1 LLGSVTG
8 GDPLA
13 RLLSAVKA
21 VMPGRR
27 QPIGQNREGLFA
39 WLTDSAPHPGAFVLV
54 IVGMAESPSMAD
66 DRVVSADRTSP
77 R

>member
-1 LLGSVTG
+1 LLDRITG

-13 RLLSAVKA
+13 GLLSTEQA
-21 VMPGRR
+21 VMAGRR

-39 WLTDSAPHPGAFVLV
+39 WLADSAPHPDTFMLV
-54 IVGMAESPSMAD
+54 IVGTAESPSVAE
-66 DRVVSADRTSP
+66 DRVVPADRTSP

>member
-1 LLGSVTG
+1 MNTSPQGSG
-8 GDPLA
+8 
-13 RLLSAVKA
+13 LLSTEQA

-39 WLTDSAPHPGAFVLV
+39 WLADSAPHSDAFVLV
-54 IVGMAESPSMAD
+54 IVGTAESPPVAE